1 MARARSPARRVA
13 LAESKADNEEMYQE
27 LHTKISSRSFNSRV
41 AQAMSTVKEIVEE
54 KLFLNVV
61 EVAKG
66 GSVGKGTA
74 ITDCEDAELVF
85 FVKGLP
91 TSGHAKWLPPLLR
104 SVQSV
109 LSANL
114 PAGFASSIELGE
126 TSVQLKASNLT
137 VDLRFSAAFD
147 SYASTVQALGAM
159 GPAARKPFEAS
170 FVKER
175 TQFVAKQPGNVK
187 VTIRLLKWWREQQ
200 AWSCALTR
208 PSDYI
213 L

>member
-1 MARARSPARRVA
+1 M
-13 LAESKADNEEMYQE
+13 
-27 LHTKISSRSFNSRV
+27 T
-41 AQAMSTVKEIVEE
+41 TVKEVVEE
-54 KLFLNVV
+54 KMFLNIESVG
-61 EVAKG
+61 KG
-66 GSVGKGTA
+66 GSVAKGTA

-91 TSGHAKWLPPLLR
+91 TSGHGKWMPPLLK

-114 PAGFASSIELGE
+114 PSGFASSITTTE
-126 TSVQLKASNLT
+126 TSVQLKTSNLN
-137 VDLRFSAAFD
+137 VELRFSAAFD
-147 SYASTVQALGAM
+147 DYASTVQALGAQ
-159 GPAARKPFEAS
+159 GPGARKPFESS
-170 FVKER
+170 FVKEQ

-200 AWSCALTR
+200 AWSCALTK

-213 L
+213 LELVAIYAYQQCGKLTQAQMI